1 MLKGIFE
8 THAHMDDPCYE
19 KQIDQVM
26 QKQKDAGVEGIITSG
41 SELSS
46 SLRSIA
52 LAEKY
57 DFVYATVGIYPN
69 ETENLPEDYIEQLRN
84 MALKSKKVVGIGEI
98 GMDYGFEGYP
108 DPAVQEL
115 RFREQLKLA
124 EELDLPVVIHD
135 RDADED
141 TLRIIRDYKIRGEI
155 HRIFS
160 PVKYADAFMEYGLSV
175 AVGPQIT
182 YPNSECLVEMVKHMS
197 LDKLLLET
205 DAPFLPPAHLA
216 GSPAYP
222 DMISHVAEKIAEIRG
237 DVTAQ
242 EVIDIANKNARE
254 LFRIS

>member
-1 MLKGIFE
+1 MLNRIFD
-8 THAHMDDPCYE
+8 THAHMDDPCYAAHL
-19 KQIDQVM
+19 DDVM
-26 QKQKDAGVEGIITSG
+26 QRQKDAGVVGIITSG
-41 SELSS
+41 SEIPS
-46 SLRSIA
+46 SLRSLA
-52 LAEKY
+52 LADQY

-69 ETENLPEDYIEQLRN
+69 ETADLPEDYIEQLRA
-84 MALKSKKVVGIGEI
+84 MAKENKKVVAIGEI
-98 GMDYGFEGYP
+98 GMDYGFEGHP
-108 DPAVQEL
+108 DPAIQEL

-141 TLRIIRDYKIRGEI
+141 TLRIIKDYNIRGEI

-160 PVKYADAFMEYGLSV
+160 PVEYANAFMEYGLYV

-182 YPNSECLVEMVKHMS
+182 YPDSECLAEMVKHMS

-216 GSPAYP
+216 GQHAEPN
-222 DMISHVAEKIAEIRG
+222 MISFVAEKIAEIRG

-242 EVIDIANKNARE
+242 EVLDIAYKNVKE
-254 LFRIS
+254 LYGIS